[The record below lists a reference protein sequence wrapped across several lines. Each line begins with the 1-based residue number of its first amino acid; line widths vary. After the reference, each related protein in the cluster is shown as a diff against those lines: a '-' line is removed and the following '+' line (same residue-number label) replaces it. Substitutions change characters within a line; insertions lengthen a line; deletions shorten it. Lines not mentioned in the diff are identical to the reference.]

1 MKLGINTTGY
11 IDYNNFTPEQI
22 ANFIIEKLNNSIN
35 IVDNNY
41 LNIKFKNIISN
52 ILLDE
57 IFYIE
62 SVSPLIY
69 IHTTNNKFKTYL
81 KLSSILPLLP
91 DNFIRTHYSYV
102 VNRNHIQYI
111 SSTKIT
117 LVNGESVPI
126 SRTFKKMLKKNSNK
140 IF

>member
-1 MKLGINTTGY
+1 M
-11 IDYNNFTPEQI
+11 
-22 ANFIIEKLNNSIN
+22 
-35 IVDNNY
+35 
-41 LNIKFKNIISN
+41 
-52 ILLDE
+52 
-57 IFYIE
+57 
-62 SVSPLIY
+62 SPLIY

-126 SRTFKKMLKKNSNK
+126 SRTFKKNVKEKFKQNILN
-140 IF
+140 